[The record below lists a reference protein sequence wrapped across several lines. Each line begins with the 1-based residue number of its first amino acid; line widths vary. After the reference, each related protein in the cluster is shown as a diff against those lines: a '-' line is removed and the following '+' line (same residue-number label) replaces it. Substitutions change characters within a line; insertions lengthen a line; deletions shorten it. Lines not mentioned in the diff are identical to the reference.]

1 LCFAGVAVGAGRQ
14 SVVAYINI
22 GCYFL
27 IGVPVGCLLGYVA
40 DLGITVRRFFFFF
53 VYINIFLKNLDIKV
67 IESLANNSHQI
78 LPLYQ
83 K

>member
-1 LCFAGVAVGAGRQ
+1 MEASLISFLFLFFLFYNLCFAGVAVGAGRQ

-40 DLGITVRRFFFFF
+40 DLGITVRSFCFE
-53 VYINIFLKNLDIKV
+53 KN
-67 IESLANNSHQI
+67 
-78 LPLYQ
+78 
-83 K
+83 